1 MAEVVI
7 YTTMMCP
14 FCRRAKKLLKD
25 KGVDFQEVDVT
36 ANKSKRQHMTE
47 MAGGDHKVPQIWIN
61 GEHVG
66 GCDELYALE
75 SAGTL
80 DGKLQGNAA

>member
-1 MAEVVI
+1 M

-36 ANKSKRQHMTE
+36 ANKKKRQEMAE
-47 MAGGDHKVPQIWIN
+47 MAGGDHKVPQIWID

-66 GCDELYALE
+66 GCDELYALD

-80 DGKLQGNAA
+80 DGKLQGSAA